1 MTPVALAL
9 IALSSAFLFVYG
21 VNLLFLSWLAA
32 RLEPPPPPRTVDAGE
47 PAVAVQ
53 LPIYNEQYVAARVID
68 AAARLDWPADRLEIQ
83 VLDDS
88 DDETT
93 AIVAERAA
101 HWLERGIRVQHVRR
115 GSRLGYKAGALAH
128 GLTLSPAPFLA
139 VFDADSVPGPD
150 FLRRTVGGFDDP
162 RCGFVQARWSHLN
175 EPYSWFTRLQAL
187 MIDFHFLVEQAVR
200 PARGYLTNFTGTAGI
215 WRRAAIESAG
225 GWRAETLTEDL
236 DLSYRAQLAGWGACY
251 VEEVAV
257 AQELPVSVGG
267 YRRQQARWATGSFQT
282 AYLLLGTVFK
292 SSISWAARFQ
302 AALHLLAY
310 LAPVLMLVQV
320 SSFVVLLFDLD
331 AADSDYA
338 FLRIPVIVS
347 ILSLAPVVGFAVAQA
362 RRGRVWWRSLPGIL
376 GWSFVGAGT
385 SLTVFLALIRSLRSG
400 GEFQRT
406 PKFRIEERGQEWRD
420 GAYVSALDPIA
431 PLELLFGLLAFALAS
446 LAAARGWWLV
456 VIYSGLFG
464 GGFFFLGG
472 LSLAQSLQVL
482 TLRRLGRG
490 ALARL
495 RLAIPLLVVLTPP
508 AALLL
513 ALAQLPTPFEDSY
526 HHWLIAANLAQT
538 GRLRD
543 PLFGMEDTWL
553 PGYHLVAALVLKVFG
568 VWQLGL
574 LRFLNVSVALATLA
588 LVYRIAGSPSRGR
601 LAVLLT
607 ALNPVF
613 VLTATSVVAEPLLT
627 LALTGATAAALARRL
642 RIAATLAAL
651 ACLTGTKAWLWLLA
665 VAGVLLLGAA
675 RQTGLRPLLRWL
687 APALALLAVLQ
698 VTLGAATNSVA
709 RAAQEVTSAAGRG
722 SLAADPGLRVEEL
735 LFYFGLA
742 SLPLVGLA
750 LFGLRREIADPAGR
764 RRLTLVYLP
773 AFVYLGAIAVLVF
786 GGAYSGSHRYLYPA
800 LPALGLLAAAALDR
814 RAAPAALLTATA
826 SALLLIA
833 YLPVLVGFGHLNQ
846 GLTAAG
852 RSLAGVPGTL
862 LTDSP
867 VVAYA
872 SGHSPSDIVGSRDLP
887 AGRAAAVTWMEKR
900 GVTAIAVED
909 IDYYRAAQV
918 LPDLTAGSGGAP
930 FLPLAGR
937 DDFQVPGGKPVHTYL
952 LVTSRPAPAGK
963 TAHLAHG
970 LSVAG
975 LAGEGVGFGVP
986 LAQYPDGA
994 VFAGSVSWSGS
1005 WRAVYNLDTM
1015 VGDARHQYRFEK
1027 VPTRGRVTVDYSLAG
1042 NRVKVVVSA
1051 VDLAPGFGHVVLLN
1065 EQSSRFDDLAATSVT
1080 SNGDRIGIWSPVDGS
1095 WARFR
1100 SAAYGLE
1107 WSLAALPDAQLLAGR
1122 EFQPPVLDWS
1132 GLEYSFGPGFA
1143 GESYEI
1149 TIQGA
1154 R

>member
-1 MTPVALAL
+1 MIGVALAL

-21 VNLLFLSWLAA
+21 VNLLFLSRLAA
-32 RLEPPPPPRTVDAGE
+32 QLRPPPPPRTIDADE

-53 LPIYNEQYVAARVID
+53 LPVYNERYVAARVID
-68 AAARLDWPADRLEIQ
+68 AAARLDWPSDRLEVQ

-88 DDETT
+88 DDDTT

-101 HWLERGIRVQHVRR
+101 HWRSRGIRVQHVRR

-128 GLTLSPAPFLA
+128 GLKLSRAPFLA

-175 EPYSWFTRLQAL
+175 ESYSWFTRLQAL

-215 WRRAAIESAG
+215 WRRTAIESAG
-225 GWRAETLTEDL
+225 GWRSDTLTEDL
-236 DLSYRAQLAGWGACY
+236 DLSYRAQLAGWRACY
-251 VEEVAV
+251 VEELAV
-257 AQELPVSVGG
+257 PQELPVSVSG

-282 AYLLLGTVFK
+282 AQLLLGAVFK
-292 SSISWAARFQ
+292 SRISGAARFQ
-302 AALHLLAY
+302 AAVHLLAY

-320 SSFVVLLFDLD
+320 SLLAVLLLD
-331 AADSDYA
+331 PAYGLYRVPIA
-338 FLRIPVIVS
+338 VS
-347 ILSLAPVVGFAVAQA
+347 FLSLAPVVGFAVAQA
-362 RRGRVWWRSLPGIL
+362 RRGRSWWRALPAIL

-385 SLTVFLALIRSLRSG
+385 SLTVSIALLRSFRKG

-406 PKFRIEERGQEWRD
+406 PKFRIEEQGQEWRD
-420 GAYVSALDPIA
+420 GAYVSAVDPIA
-431 PLELLFGLLAFALAS
+431 PIELLLGLLAFALAIV
-446 LAAARGWWLV
+446 AAARGWWLV
-456 VIYSGLFG
+456 VIYASLFG
-464 GGFFFLGG
+464 GGFVFLGG
-472 LSLAQSLQVL
+472 LSLAQSLEVL

-490 ALARL
+490 ALRL
-495 RLAIPLLVVLTPP
+495 RMAIPILVVLTPP

-513 ALAQLPTPFEDSY
+513 ALAQLPSPFEDSY

-538 GRLRD
+538 GHLRD

-568 VWQLGL
+568 LWQLGL
-574 LRFLNVSVALATLA
+574 LKFLNVAFALATLA

-642 RIAATLAAL
+642 RTAATLAAI

-675 RQTGLRPLLRWL
+675 KQSRWRPALRWL

-709 RAAQEVTSAAGRG
+709 RAAQEVTSAASRG
-722 SLAADPGLRVEEL
+722 SVAAAPGTRLGAL

-742 SLPLVGLA
+742 SLPLVALA
-750 LFGLRREIADPAGR
+750 VFGLRREIADPAGR
-764 RRLTLVYLP
+764 RRLALVYLP

-800 LPALGLLAAAALDR
+800 LPALGLLAARALDR

-833 YLPVLVGFGHLNQ
+833 YLPVLLGFGHLNL
-846 GLTAAG
+846 GLAAAG

-867 VVAYA
+867 VVAYS
-872 SGHSPSDIVGSRDLP
+872 SGHRPSDIVGSRDLP
-887 AGRAAAVTWMEKR
+887 AGRAAAVAWMEKR
-900 GVTAIAVED
+900 GVTAVAVED

-918 LPDLTAGSGGAP
+918 LPDLASGTAGAP

-937 DDFQVPGGKPVHTYL
+937 DDFQVPGGKPVHTYV
-952 LVTSRPAPAGK
+952 LVTSTPAPAGK
-963 TAHLAHG
+963 TAGLAHG
-970 LSVAG
+970 LTVAG

-986 LAQYPDGA
+986 LAQYPDGT

-1005 WRAVYNLDTM
+1005 WRAVYDLDTV
-1015 VGDARHQYRFEK
+1015 VGDAQHRYRFEK
-1027 VPTRGRVTVDYSLAG
+1027 VPTRGRVTVDYSVVG
-1042 NRVKVVVSA
+1042 SQVTVVVAS
-1051 VDLAPGFGHVVLLN
+1051 VDLAPGFRQVLLLN
-1065 EQSSRFDDLAATSVT
+1065 EQSSRFDDLASPSGTLI
-1080 SNGDRIGIWSPVDGS
+1080 GDRIGIWSPVDGA

-1100 SAAYGLE
+1100 SSAYGVE
-1107 WSLAALPDAQLLAGR
+1107 WSLPALPDAQLLAGR
-1122 EFQPPVLDWS
+1122 EFEPPVLDWS

-1143 GESYEI
+1143 GGSYEI